1 MARQDRAPTAPYS
14 EPLLPQLDVKNPY
27 YTDLHHSLRAYVR
40 DYVESS
46 IAPYAH
52 EWEAAGQVPEHV
64 RRRHCELGF
73 GIVHPLTTIE
83 DAAGLSLPNNVPR
96 EKWDTWCSLIVGDEL
111 IRTGYVGVIWGLGG
125 GNGIGCPPIA
135 RFGTKEQ
142 RQRWLPRVAKGD
154 IQFCLGITE
163 PDAGSDVANI
173 STTAKREGDFYV
185 VNGAKKW
192 ITNGIWADYCTAAVR
207 TGGPGRGG
215 ISLLVIPLAA
225 PGVTRRRMYN
235 SGVHAS
241 GSTFI
246 ELDDVRVPVDH
257 LIGEENKGFPLIMS
271 SNSTYYYIE
280 LYPFKANTVLDF
292 NPERLS
298 LACASLRL
306 ARVCAEDAFHYATQ
320 RETFGAPLIQRQ
332 AIQSKIF
339 KFGLMIE
346 PAYAFM
352 EQLVNIIEQTKDR
365 PTDDVRIGGMTA
377 LLKVMSTRALE
388 KSVRE
393 AQQILGGAGYN
404 KAGKGARIEQ
414 ISRDARVHVVGG
426 GSEEIMM
433 GLALQEE
440 TKALRT
446 RRQAL
451 EKKARL

>member
-1 MARQDRAPTAPYS
+1 MPRTDRPPTAPYS
-14 EPLLPQLDVKNPY
+14 EPLLPQLDIKNPY
-27 YTDLHHSLRAYVR
+27 YTDLHHELRAYVR
-40 DYVESS
+40 NYVETT
-46 IAPYAH
+46 IASHAQ
-52 EWEAAGQVPEHV
+52 EWETAGQVPEEV

-73 GIVHPLTTIE
+73 GIVHPLTTEE
-83 DAAGLSLPNNVPR
+83 DAAGISLPGNVPR
-96 EKWDTWCSLIVGDEL
+96 EKWDTWCSLIVTDEL
-111 IRTGYVGVIWGLGG
+111 TRVGFVGVIWGLGG
-125 GNGIGCPPIA
+125 GNSIGCPPIA
-135 RFGTKEQ
+135 RFGTTEQ
-142 RQRWLPRVAKGD
+142 RRRWLPKVARGD
-154 IQFCLGITE
+154 IRFCLGITE

-173 STTAKREGDFYV
+173 QTTARLDGDHYI

-215 ISLLVIPLAA
+215 ISLLVIPLTA
-225 PGVTRRRMYN
+225 PGVTRRRMHN
-235 SGVHAS
+235 SGVNAS

-246 ELDDVRVPVDH
+246 EFDDVRVPVDN
-257 LIGEENKGFPLIMS
+257 LIGKENKGFPLIMS
-271 SNSTYYYIE
+271 N
-280 LYPFKANTVLDF
+280 F
-292 NPERLS
+292 NPERLA
-298 LACASLRL
+298 LACAALRL
-306 ARVCAEDAFHYATQ
+306 ARVCAEDAFHYAVQ

-346 PAYAFM
+346 PAYAFL
-352 EQLVNIIEQTKDR
+352 EQLVNIIELTKDR
-365 PTDDVRIGGMTA
+365 PADDVKIGGMTA

-404 KAGKGARIEQ
+404 KSGKGARIEQ

-440 TKALRT
+440 TKALKT

-451 EKKARL
+451 EKRSKL

>member
-1 MARQDRAPTAPYS
+1 MTRYDWAPTAPYS
-14 EPLLPQLDVKNPY
+14 EPLLPQLDIQSPY

-52 EWEAAGQVPEHV
+52 EWEATGQVPESV

-73 GIVHPLTTIE
+73 GIVHPLTTLE

-96 EKWDTWCSLIVGDEL
+96 ENWDTWCNLIVADEL
-111 IRTGYVGVIWGLGG
+111 TR
-125 GNGIGCPPIA
+125 IG
-135 RFGTKEQ
+135 
-142 RQRWLPRVAKGD
+142 
-154 IQFCLGITE
+154 
-163 PDAGSDVANI
+163 
-173 STTAKREGDFYV
+173 TTAKREGDHYI

-207 TGGPGRGG
+207 TGGPGKNG

-225 PGVTRRRMYN
+225 SGVTRRRMYN

-246 ELDDVRVPVDH
+246 ELDDVKVPVDY
-257 LIGEENKGFPLIMS
+257 LLGRENKGFPLIMS
-271 SNSTYYYIE
+271 N
-280 LYPFKANTVLDF
+280 F

-306 ARVCAEDAFHYATQ
+306 ARVCAEDAFHYAVQ
-320 RETFGAPLIQRQ
+320 RETFGSPLIQRQ
-332 AIQSKIF
+332 AIQLKIS

-352 EQLVNIIEQTKDR
+352 EQLVHIIELTKDR
-365 PTDDVRIGGMTA
+365 LNDDVRIGGMTA

-414 ISRDARVHVVGG
+414 ISRDVRVHVVGG

-446 RRQAL
+446 RRKAL
-451 EKKARL
+451 DKKARF

>member
-1 MARQDRAPTAPYS
+1 MPRTDRPPTAPYS
-14 EPLLPQLDVKNPY
+14 EPLLPQLDIKNPY
-27 YTDLHHSLRAYVR
+27 YTDLHHELRAYVR
-40 DYVESS
+40 NYVETT
-46 IAPYAH
+46 IASHAQ
-52 EWEAAGQVPEHV
+52 EWETAGQVPEEV

-73 GIVHPLTTIE
+73 GIVHPLTTEE
-83 DAAGLSLPNNVPR
+83 DAAGISLPGNVPR
-96 EKWDTWCSLIVGDEL
+96 EKWDTWCSLIVTDEL
-111 IRTGYVGVIWGLGG
+111 TRVGFVGVIWGLGG
-125 GNGIGCPPIA
+125 GNSIGCPPIA
-135 RFGTKEQ
+135 RFGTTEQ
-142 RQRWLPRVAKGD
+142 RRRWLPKVARGD
-154 IQFCLGITE
+154 IRFCLGITE

-173 STTAKREGDFYV
+173 QTTARLDGDHYI

-215 ISLLVIPLAA
+215 ISLLVIPLTA
-225 PGVTRRRMYN
+225 PGVTRRRMHN
-235 SGVHAS
+235 SGVNAS

-246 ELDDVRVPVDH
+246 EFDDVRVPVDN
-257 LIGEENKGFPLIMS
+257 LIGKENKGFPLIMS
-271 SNSTYYYIE
+271 N
-280 LYPFKANTVLDF
+280 F

-298 LACASLRL
+298 LACAALRL
-306 ARVCAEDAFHYATQ
+306 ARVCAEDAFHYAVQ

-346 PAYAFM
+346 PAYAFL
-352 EQLVNIIEQTKDR
+352 EQLVNIIELTKDR
-365 PTDDVRIGGMTA
+365 PADDVKIGGMTA

-404 KAGKGARIEQ
+404 KSGKGARIEQ

-440 TKALRT
+440 TKALKT

-451 EKKARL
+451 EKRSKL

>member
-1 MARQDRAPTAPYS
+1 MARSLRAPTAPYS
-14 EPLLPQLDVKNPY
+14 EPLLPQLDVRNPY
-27 YTDLHHSLRAYVR
+27 YTDLHHNLRAWVR
-40 DYVESS
+40 EYVEAE
-46 IAPYAH
+46 IAPFAH
-52 EWEAAGQVPEHV
+52 EWEAAGQVPEAV
-64 RRRHCELGF
+64 RKRYCELGF
-73 GIVHPLTTIE
+73 AIVHPLTMPE
-83 DAAGLSLPNNVPR
+83 NAAGLNLPGNVPP

-111 IRTGYVGVIWGLGG
+111 TRVGYVGVVWGLGG

-135 RFGTKEQ
+135 KFGTPEQ
-142 RQRWLPRVAKGD
+142 QRRWLPAVAKGD
-154 IQFCLGITE
+154 VRFCLGITE

-173 STTAKREGDFYV
+173 RTTAKRDGNHYV

-192 ITNGIWADYCTAAVR
+192 ITNGLWADYCTAAVR
-207 TGGPGRGG
+207 TGGPGRTG

-225 PGVTRRRMYN
+225 EGVTRRRMFN
-235 SGVHAS
+235 SGVNAS

-246 ELDDVRVPVDH
+246 ELDDVRVPVENR
-257 LIGEENKGFPLIMS
+257 IGEENKGFPLIMS
-271 SNSTYYYIE
+271 N
-280 LYPFKANTVLDF
+280 F

-306 ARVCAEDAFHYATQ
+306 ARVCAEDAFNYAIQ
-320 RETFGAPLIQRQ
+320 RETFGSPLIEKQ

-352 EQLVNIIEQTKDR
+352 EQLVHILELTKDR
-365 PTDDVRIGGMTA
+365 PVDDVRIGGMTA

-404 KAGKGARIEQ
+404 KAGKGARVEQ

-426 GSEEIMM
+426 GSEEIMT
-433 GLALQEE
+433 GLALREE
-440 TKALRT
+440 TKALYS
-446 RRQAL
+446 RRRAL
-451 EKKARL
+451 EKRQAKV

>member
-163 PDAGSDVANI
+163 PD
-173 STTAKREGDFYV
+173 
-185 VNGAKKW
+185 
-192 ITNGIWADYCTAAVR
+192 
-207 TGGPGRGG
+207 
-215 ISLLVIPLAA
+215 
-225 PGVTRRRMYN
+225 
-235 SGVHAS
+235 

>member
-1 MARQDRAPTAPYS
+1 MSRLSHFPTAPYS
-14 EPLLPQLDVKNPY
+14 EPLLPQLDIPSPY
-27 YTDLHHSLRAYVR
+27 YTETHHALRAHVR
-40 DYVESS
+40 AYTERH
-46 IAPYAH
+46 ITPYAQ
-52 EWEAAGQVPEHV
+52 EWETAGEVPESV
-64 RRRHCELGF
+64 RKRHCAEGF
-73 GIVHPLTTIE
+73 GIVHPLTSSE
-83 DAAGLSLPNNVPR
+83 DRAGLALPGGIDPK
-96 EKWDTWCSLIVGDEL
+96 KWDTWCSLIVADEFN
-111 IRTGYVGVIWGLGG
+111 RVGFVGVIWGLGG
-125 GNGIGCPPIA
+125 GNGIGCPPVA
-135 RFGTKEQ
+135 RFGTTEQ
-142 RQRWLPRVAKGD
+142 RKRWLPGVARGD
-154 IQFCLGITE
+154 LRFCLGITE

-173 STTAKREGDFYV
+173 RTTAKRRGEYYV
-185 VNGAKKW
+185 VNGSKKW
-192 ITNGIWADYCTAAVR
+192 ITNGVWADYCTAAVR
-207 TGGPGRGG
+207 TGGPGKGG

-225 PGVTRRRMYN
+225 KGVTRRRMHN
-235 SGVHAS
+235 SGVNAS

-246 ELDDVRVPVDH
+246 EFDEVKVPVDH
-257 LIGEENKGFPLIMS
+257 LLGEENKGFPLIMS
-271 SNSTYYYIE
+271 N
-280 LYPFKANTVLDF
+280 F

-306 ARVCAEDAFHYATQ
+306 ARVCAEDAFNYAIQ
-320 RETFGAPLIQRQ
+320 RETFGSPLIQKQ
-332 AIQSKIF
+332 AIQAKIF

-352 EQLVNIIEQTKDR
+352 EQLVNIIEKTKDS

-440 TKALRT
+440 TKALKT
-446 RRQAL
+446 RRQVL
-451 EKKARL
+451 ERKANL

>member
-1 MARQDRAPTAPYS
+1 MARNVRAPTAPYS
-14 EPLLPQLDVKNPY
+14 EPLLPQLDIRNPY
-27 YTDLHHSLRAYVR
+27 YTDVHHNLRAWVR
-40 DYVESS
+40 DYVETP
-46 IAPYAH
+46 IAPYAQ
-52 EWEAAGQVPEHV
+52 EWEAAGQVPEEEEHS
-64 RRRHCELGF
+64 
-73 GIVHPLTTIE
+73 
-83 DAAGLSLPNNVPR
+83 AGLALPGNVPR
-96 EKWDTWCSLIVGDEL
+96 DKWDTWCSLIVSDEL
-111 IRTGYVGVIWGLGG
+111 TRVGFVGVIWGLGG

-135 RFGTKEQ
+135 RFGTPEQ
-142 RQRWLPRVAKGD
+142 QKRWLPGVARGD
-154 IQFCLGITE
+154 IRFCLGITE
-163 PDAGSDVANI
+163 PDAGSDVASI
-173 STTAKREGDFYV
+173 KTTAKREDDHYI

-207 TGGPGRGG
+207 TGGPGRSG
-215 ISLLVIPLAA
+215 ISLLVIPLKLA
-225 PGVTRRRMYN
+225 GVTCRRMFN

-246 ELDDVRVPVDH
+246 ELDDVRVPADH

-271 SNSTYYYIE
+271 N
-280 LYPFKANTVLDF
+280 F
-292 NPERLS
+292 NPERLA

-306 ARVCAEDAFHYATQ
+306 ARVCAEDAFNYAIQ
-320 RETFGAPLIQRQ
+320 RETFGSPLIQRQ

-352 EQLVNIIEQTKDR
+352 EQLVNILELTKDR
-365 PTDDVRIGGMTA
+365 PVDNIKIGGMTA

-426 GSEEIMM
+426 GSEEIMT
-433 GLALQEE
+433 GLALREE

-446 RRQAL
+446 RRKAL
-451 EKKARL
+451 EKRQSKV

>member
-1 MARQDRAPTAPYS
+1 MAHSLRAPTAPYS
-14 EPLLPQLDVKNPY
+14 EPLLPQLDVRNPY
-27 YTDLHHSLRAYVR
+27 YTDLHHNLRAWVR
-40 DYVESS
+40 NYVETS
-46 IAPYAH
+46 IAPYAQ
-52 EWEAAGQVPEHV
+52 EWEAAGQVPESV

-73 GIVHPLTTIE
+73 SIVHPLTTHE
-83 DAAGLSLPNNVPR
+83 NAAGLALPGNVPH
-96 EKWDTWCSLIVGDEL
+96 EKWDTWCGLIVSDEL
-111 IRTGYVGVIWGLGG
+111 TRVGFVGVVWGLGG

-135 RFGTKEQ
+135 KFGTPEQ
-142 RQRWLPRVAKGD
+142 QKRWLPGVAKGD
-154 IQFCLGITE
+154 IRFCLGITE

-173 STTAKREGDFYV
+173 KTTAKREGDHYI

-192 ITNGIWADYCTAAVR
+192 ITNGLWADYCTAAVR
-207 TGGPGRGG
+207 TGGPGRSG
-215 ISLLVIPLAA
+215 ISLLVIPLATD
-225 PGVTRRRMYN
+225 GVTRRRMFN
-235 SGVHAS
+235 SGVNAS

-246 ELDDVRVPVDH
+246 ELDDVRVPVENR
-257 LIGEENKGFPLIMS
+257 IGEENKGFPLIMS
-271 SNSTYYYIE
+271 N
-280 LYPFKANTVLDF
+280 F
-292 NPERLS
+292 NPERLA

-306 ARVCAEDAFHYATQ
+306 ARVCAEDAFNYAIQ
-320 RETFGAPLIQRQ
+320 RETFGSPLIQKQ

-352 EQLVNIIEQTKDR
+352 EQLVNILELTKDQ
-365 PTDDVRIGGMTA
+365 PVDDVKIGGMTA

-393 AQQILGGAGYN
+393 AQQIFGGAGYN
-404 KAGKGARIEQ
+404 KAGKGARVEQ

-440 TKALRT
+440 TKALKT

-451 EKKARL
+451 EKRRSKV

>member
-1 MARQDRAPTAPYS
+1 MSHRPPPPTAPYS
-14 EPLLPQLDVKNPY
+14 EPLLPQLDIQNPY
-27 YTDLHHSLRAYVR
+27 YTSLHHHLRSYVR
-40 DYVESS
+40 EYVNTH

-52 EWEAAGQVPEHV
+52 EWESTGQVPEEV
-64 RRRHCELGF
+64 RRHHCSLGF
-73 GIVHPLTTIE
+73 GIVHPLTTVE
-83 DAAGLSLPNNVPR
+83 DSAGLSLPGNVPR
-96 EKWDTWCSLIVGDEL
+96 TKWDTWCSLIVADEM
-111 IRTGYVGVIWGLGG
+111 IRVGYVGVAWGLGG
-125 GNGIGCPPIA
+125 GNSIGCPSIA
-135 RFGTKEQ
+135 RFGSLEQ
-142 RQRWLPRVAKGD
+142 RRRWLPKVAKGD
-154 IQFCLGITE
+154 IRFCLGVTE

-173 STTAKREGDFYV
+173 KTTAKREGDHYV

-192 ITNGIWADYCTAAVR
+192 ITNGIWADYCTTAVR
-207 TGGPGRGG
+207 TGGPGRDG

-225 PGVTRRRMYN
+225 SGVTRRRMYN

-241 GSTFI
+241 GSTYI
-246 ELDDVRVPVDH
+246 ELDGVHVPVDH

-271 SNSTYYYIE
+271 N
-280 LYPFKANTVLDF
+280 F

-306 ARVCAEDAFHYATQ
+306 ARVCAEDAFHYAVQ
-320 RETFGAPLIQRQ
+320 RETFGSPLIQRQ
-332 AIQSKIF
+332 AIQAKIF

-352 EQLVNIIEQTKDR
+352 EQLVHILELTKDR
-365 PTDDVRIGGMTA
+365 PQDDFRIGGMTA

-404 KAGKGARIEQ
+404 KSGKGARIEQ

-446 RRQAL
+446 RRKAL
-451 EKKARL
+451 EKSSL

>member
-1 MARQDRAPTAPYS
+1 MAHSLRAPTAPYS
-14 EPLLPQLDVKNPY
+14 EPLLPQLDVRNPY
-27 YTDLHHSLRAYVR
+27 YTDLHHKLRAWVR
-40 DYVESS
+40 DYVETS
-46 IAPYAH
+46 IAPYAQ
-52 EWEAAGQVPEHV
+52 EWEAAGQVPEET

-73 GIVHPLTTIE
+73 GIVHPLTTE
-83 DAAGLSLPNNVPR
+83 DHAAGLSLPGNVPR
-96 EKWDTWCSLIVGDEL
+96 DKWDTWCSLILTDEL
-111 IRTGYVGVIWGLGG
+111 TRVGFVGVVWGLGA

-135 RFGTKEQ
+135 KFGTPEQ
-142 RQRWLPRVAKGD
+142 QRRWLPGVAKGD
-154 IQFCLGITE
+154 IRFCLGITE

-173 STTAKREGDFYV
+173 RTTAKREGDHYI

-207 TGGPGRGG
+207 TGGPGRSG
-215 ISLLVIPLAA
+215 ISLLVIPLATE
-225 PGVTRRRMYN
+225 GVTCRRMSN
-235 SGVHAS
+235 SGVNAS

-246 ELDDVRVPVDH
+246 GLEEVRVPVENR
-257 LIGEENKGFPLIMS
+257 IGEENKGFSLIMS
-271 SNSTYYYIE
+271 SRSRLFISI
-280 LYPFKANTVLDF
+280 PFSNLDQDF
-292 NPERLS
+292 NPERLA

-306 ARVCAEDAFHYATQ
+306 ARVCAEDAFNYAVQ
-320 RETFGAPLIQRQ
+320 RETFGSPLIQRQ

-352 EQLVNIIEQTKDR
+352 EQLVNILELTKDR
-365 PTDDVRIGGMTA
+365 PVDDVKIGGMTA

-404 KAGKGARIEQ
+404 KAGKGARVEQ

-426 GSEEIMM
+426 GSEEIMQ

-440 TKALRT
+440 TKALQS
-446 RRQAL
+446 RRRVL
-451 EKKARL
+451 EKTRSKI

>member
-1 MARQDRAPTAPYS
+1 MYS
-14 EPLLPQLDVKNPY
+14 
-27 YTDLHHSLRAYVR
+27 A
-40 DYVESS
+40 
-46 IAPYAH
+46 I
-52 EWEAAGQVPEHV
+52 
-64 RRRHCELGF
+64 
-73 GIVHPLTTIE
+73 
-83 DAAGLSLPNNVPR
+83 
-96 EKWDTWCSLIVGDEL
+96 
-111 IRTGYVGVIWGLGG
+111 
-125 GNGIGCPPIA
+125 
-135 RFGTKEQ
+135 
-142 RQRWLPRVAKGD
+142 
-154 IQFCLGITE
+154 
-163 PDAGSDVANI
+163 
-173 STTAKREGDFYV
+173 
-185 VNGAKKW
+185 
-192 ITNGIWADYCTAAVR
+192 
-207 TGGPGRGG
+207 
-215 ISLLVIPLAA
+215 
-225 PGVTRRRMYN
+225 
-235 SGVHAS
+235 

-271 SNSTYYYIE
+271 STSV
-280 LYPFKANTVLDF
+280 LYHKLSKVYNANAMLDF

-306 ARVCAEDAFHYATQ
+306 ARVCAEGAFHYATQ
-320 RETFGAPLIQRQ
+320 RETFGAPLITRQ

-352 EQLVNIIEQTKDR
+352 EQLVNIIELTKDR

-446 RRQAL
+446 RRKAL